1 MVWLVPAARG
11 ADTLLLSLLIPMKKL
26 RLLLALL
33 AASLVCAGLPA
44 ATLAEAQTAADT
56 ALATRHA
63 EAWYVATV
71 LATAATS
78 WALLT
83 IARALTTATKETP

>member
-1 MVWLVPAARG
+1 MARSVYRHS
-11 ADTLLLSLLIPMKKL
+11 DTVLTQLPLIPMKKL

-56 ALATRHA
+56 ALARA
-63 EAWYVATV
+63 D
-71 LATAATS
+71 AAMY
-78 WALLT
+78 
-83 IARALTTATKETP
+83 ATKRERKAAAR